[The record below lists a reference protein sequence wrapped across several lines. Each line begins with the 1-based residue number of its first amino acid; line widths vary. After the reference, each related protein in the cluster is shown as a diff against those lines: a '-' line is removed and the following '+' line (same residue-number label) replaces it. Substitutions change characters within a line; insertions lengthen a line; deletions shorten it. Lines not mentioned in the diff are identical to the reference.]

1 MNSISLSLR
10 FSQWPNTF
18 PNTLNSRFLSPNTF
32 PQIFSVTKQKEILE
46 REPGWNRSSPFHSFP
61 CHLIS
66 PKNVSALTPNKLVF
80 KQKEKRTTLIRATI
94 EATQNDENSLSQS
107 QPQLQT
113 LSKNAQKKLLKQQ
126 RYEAKKAEKKVH
138 WGSVLALS
146 PANLVMF
153 LRMFLTSLITFLTS
167 LFVSLSLSLSL
178 SNTLFGC
185 WEM

>member
-32 PQIFSVTKQKEILE
+32 PQIFLVTKQKEILE

-61 CHLIS
+61 CHSIS
-66 PKNVSALTPNKLVF
+66 PKNISTPTPNKLMF
-80 KQKEKRTTLIRATI
+80 KHKEKRTTLIRKTM

-107 QPQLQT
+107 QSQSQPQPQT
-113 LSKNAQKKLLKQQ
+113 LSKKLLKQQ

-146 PANLVMF
+146 LANLVMF
-153 LRMFLTSLITFLTS
+153 LRTFLTSLITFLTS
-167 LFVSLSLSLSL
+167 LFVSLSL
-178 SNTLFGC
+178 
-185 WEM
+185 